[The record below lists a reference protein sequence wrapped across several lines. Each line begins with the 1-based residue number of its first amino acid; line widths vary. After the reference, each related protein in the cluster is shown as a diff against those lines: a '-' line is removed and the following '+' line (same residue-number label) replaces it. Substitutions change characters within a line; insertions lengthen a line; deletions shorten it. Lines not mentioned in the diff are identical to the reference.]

1 MAVARGQAAMGSHP
15 CSFRTWSLVCTHLPG
30 QAWRQPMLLLGLPTR
45 GSSTCL
51 NLRAA
56 LVVSPEQ
63 HDWGN
68 DTAM

>member
-1 MAVARGQAAMGSHP
+1 MLRPQGRVSQRSAGEAHAQVR
-15 CSFRTWSLVCTHLPG
+15 
-30 QAWRQPMLLLGLPTR
+30 MLLLGLPTR